1 MADFQR
7 SDSLRGAD
15 FATPY
20 QPSGDSKPLF
30 DTALL
35 VTDLNVTPKG
45 KSAVHMQF
53 VEKLPGCDGQR
64 SFEMA
69 LQDQMV
75 YAFVH
80 LLEVAIASAQW
91 CEPAASAAAS
101 PAGAHDGEKPQ
112 YLN

>member
-1 MADFQR
+1 MMPPAR
-7 SDSLRGAD
+7 KPTPTSSAKLGAWRYCCSSER
-15 FATPY
+15 T
-20 QPSGDSKPLF
+20 
-30 DTALL
+30 
-35 VTDLNVTPKG
+35 
-45 KSAVHMQF
+45 SASQLWRR
-53 VEKLPGCDGQR
+53 KAAPR

-91 CEPAASAAAS
+91 SEPAAGASAS